1 MKVGRGTGP
10 PLGWEVGPPG
20 LRHTLSSYSV
30 LGRGCPWGVGSI
42 RPQGGWAEG
51 VARAEK
57 MAGCPG
63 GSHCQ
68 VRE

>member
-1 MKVGRGTGP
+1 MKVGWGAGTP
-10 PLGWEVGPPG
+10 QGWEVGSPG
-20 LRHTLSSYSV
+20 LRHTLSSCPV
-30 LGRGCPWGVGSI
+30 LRRGCPRGVGSV